1 MLNVTV
7 LWSPASQPLASV
19 GEQLIG
25 MSISARAP
33 RIGRRS
39 GVVERSDSPAKDW
52 REFLFWSFVMLLVL
66 GSMILLALA
75 LALARGD
82 AGIVW
87 GRREAVDLV
96 IDFGFSFA
104 ALGIGIV
111 LALLTV
117 RTRDKE
123 DRRIAKWSARWLAV
137 GAIATACAYNVETH
151 RYLEGTSWFDVIH
164 FPFHLAAA
172 GAYLFG
178 LLLFPDGRV
187 LGHSGSTTRLVV
199 KLVLFLIVGG
209 FTLRVLK
216 VSEGLG
222 ILTLGITVFV
232 VGLVSQV
239 HRSGDMS
246 GLLRFARLR
255 GRLGREIITTTA
267 LDDEDGRRRAGA
279 FALMLIFAFVL
290 SPMLAVI
297 NLGLHGWDSQA
308 VLDRE
313 SVLVAMVP
321 LLVGIPA
328 GFLLW
333 AVLGVDRARWLALHG
348 IPKTVIV
355 SGYVTLA
362 VIVDHVLRST
372 TALFFGLEPDGLFT
386 SIVTTLVIVL
396 TLEQSKEHL
405 ERRVESRLR
414 QGEQPA
420 AQLVEFAPEPARA
433 RWPGDSRGLSQHPFP
448 SSKQEVSPKPRTSAR
463 SYPSR
468 TR

>member
-1 MLNVTV
+1 LPHIVLDVTV
-7 LWSPASQPLASV
+7 VRYPVSQHLCALGNNVLA
-19 GEQLIG
+19 
-25 MSISARAP
+25 MSISARAS
-33 RIGRRS
+33 RIQRRR
-39 GVVERSDSPAKDW
+39 GVVERWASPTKDW
-52 REFLFWSFVMLLVL
+52 RELLFWSFVILLVL
-66 GSMILLALA
+66 GSMILLS

-82 AGIVW
+82 AGIVG

-96 IDFGFSFA
+96 IDFGFSFT

-117 RTRDKE
+117 RTRDRE

-137 GAIATACAYNVETH
+137 GAIATACAYNVEIH
-151 RYLEGTSWFDVIH
+151 RYLAGTSWFESIH

-187 LGHSGSTTRLVV
+187 LGRSGSTTGLVV
-199 KLVLFLIVGG
+199 KLVLFLMVGG
-209 FTLRVLK
+209 VIFRVLK

-255 GRLGREIITTTA
+255 GRLGRKIISTTA
-267 LDDEDGRRRAGA
+267 LDDEDARRRAGA

-290 SPMLAVI
+290 SPMLAVM
-297 NLGLHGWDSQA
+297 NLGLHGWDFQT
-308 VLDRE
+308 VLNRE
-313 SVLVAMVP
+313 SVLIAMVP

-355 SGYVTLA
+355 SGYVTLV
-362 VIVDHVLRST
+362 VIVDHVLRAI
-372 TALFFGLEPDGLFT
+372 TAPFFEVEPDGLFA
-386 SIVTTLVIVL
+386 SIVTTLVIVFA
-396 TLEQSKEHL
+396 LEEPKEHL
-405 ERRVESRLR
+405 ERKVESRLR
-414 QGEQPA
+414 QGEQPEA
-420 AQLVEFAPEPARA
+420 LLVEFAPEPVRA
-433 RWPGDSRGLSQHPFP
+433 GSPGDSR
-448 SSKQEVSPKPRTSAR
+448 
-463 SYPSR
+463 
-468 TR
+468 